1 MGVALAHVTLALLLS
16 LVSGND
22 ECGELELAT
31 AAAGG
36 GGVCGSGF
44 VLMDEVSSYQYY
56 KLAATTECRL
66 E

>member
-1 MGVALAHVTLALLLS
+1 M
-16 LVSGND
+16 SGND